1 MNLPSISNKMK
12 NQDKKNTHS
21 ASQKLNDSTGGIDSF
36 GLGIQVFKISSVKN
50 IEQDKSNT
58 RKFMKNI

>member
-12 NQDKKNTHS
+12 NQDKKNMHS
-21 ASQKLNDSTGGIDSF
+21 ASQKLNDNMAIGMDMF

-50 IEQDKSNT
+50 I
-58 RKFMKNI
+58 